1 MWKGGVDRFPQPTG
15 SCFQEEVSQKL
26 LKILLC
32 SAFYYRFSKHS
43 LVELSELEIKHAKT
57 QYEYLRQSLLALKE
71 IA

>member
-1 MWKGGVDRFPQPTG
+1 M
-15 SCFQEEVSQKL
+15 
-26 LKILLC
+26 LC